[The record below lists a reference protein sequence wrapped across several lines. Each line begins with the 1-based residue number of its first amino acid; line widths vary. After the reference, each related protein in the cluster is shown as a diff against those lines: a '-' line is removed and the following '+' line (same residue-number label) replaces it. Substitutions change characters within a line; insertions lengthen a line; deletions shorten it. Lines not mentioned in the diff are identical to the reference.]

1 MPNLFMKKKRI
12 SLSNINLKTALYKS
26 NEQVGKDVGKDFE
39 NDSGKDLEKHLE
51 KKFFVFTKKARI
63 QEKVKLIGNGKY
75 NENIQIFR
83 NHFRSKLSNEN
94 HFCYCNFLTSDI
106 ITLLKI
112 DIEDLKKKKKKNYFY
127 MTNRKSSFKKILQ
140 NYIQEPSDSL
150 FELIKNKYI
159 PNSSLYNLFVILKL
173 GLYFKSVENFK
184 VHALEEFINK
194 IEHAKEKDRQESFHN
209 LKKKTKL
216 ILTFKQLKD
225 NKLFIKHNQ
234 ADNDLYIF
242 DLIHYINNIINNDKA
257 SLDFIL
263 NKAKASKDN
272 HDAVVTNSQNS
283 RHTELFN
290 LDEKN
295 HYEHDENKKEHSR
308 QPSLNTKK
316 FKHTKFRF
324 RKRDDCINRTD
335 KIHADEIKYFFYNK
349 KVNTLGVYKEIY
361 EKSDQYKN
369 LKFYEGLK
377 KGSEK
382 EEVPVKCSA
391 SELRESYFN
400 CKNIRNNYKT
410 EKINLNNDESVNIS
424 NKYLLKENVLN
435 TFLQI
440 CVNNYDDKIYKYMK
454 YLYFSNLYFYNPL
467 FIFQYFQFIPI
478 SENKYYEKYLKIF
491 LKFLNNI
498 IINFHFYL
506 IPFFINLNYS
516 KIFFEFF
523 KKQIQIDWPQTD
535 LTIYRVLSTDLSI
548 RSAFTSTRKGIQNGH
563 NENAENEQNLAYA
576 LAVFYRMYRDDAV
589 LQKWKKIY
597 EDNFYFYK
605 TEYERKKDIEL
616 VGGENIVDI
625 FTNFLNYK
633 TIFNK
638 YETELRSIFLDTN
651 LFQNFKKKD
660 EQDIEKVDNPKP
672 QADQNLQTTN
682 EVKDKNNFQR
692 KKINFYID
700 TFQNMKNGKPKQ
712 FQHCL
717 LHHYDNKIDIILN
730 DAKLKYNNISLK
742 KKDFLTIFLY
752 INKNHFGE
760 CSNYLARFI
769 YFFLNKY
776 NEKDIINIFVSYMKN
791 SNGINQDIY
800 QHDLLLI
807 NKMLNMFIYKKK
819 NISLNNNII
828 ISNILAKY
836 QLYNNNFF
844 LLDKSNFATEIKDTN
859 IHSLV
864 ALIYSMG
871 KLKIRR
877 IHTHFYKLIIK
888 EIIKKIDKINEY
900 GLSCLLYGLN
910 NLVDK
915 KKEREITIPIV
926 SKEKSLHFK
935 KQFLNPKK
943 NTSTDIENDASH
955 NLNDLVSSNEIAK
968 VENELIKVIINK
980 LIVFKNMN
988 INSFCISISC
998 LSRLN
1003 IFPIELYD
1011 ELKDITYKYMH
1022 TVNVTSLQ
1030 HLLHALSKYYLKT
1043 RRQTNDCDE
1052 IIYDIYNYLFIYKYK
1067 EISFKCACKFLHILS
1082 LLNLR
1087 NDDYILLLLLIIA
1100 NEQRVLENS
1109 YENQMGQHISTRWIG
1124 SNINKERSTKNLI
1137 NQNNNDNK
1145 KGYLPTDES
1154 TKKYPN
1160 SIFKK
1165 LEKIKEDRYFKSS
1178 YNSYMFFDIKDYK
1191 FEMNNIINIFKNVD
1205 NSYLIN
1211 IIEGLHNLSYYSYFS
1226 IHLFIIIKN
1235 ILIKQIHDMKVS
1247 NIISLFFSYLDLHF
1261 FDYSLYNIESN
1272 FYITDE
1278 NNAKNG
1284 CNSKEI
1290 PDCSTTFDELDKP
1303 EDSLNIK
1310 MESENINDPI
1320 EDPQNDDKF
1329 LRAKL
1334 NNVYK
1339 SLTNNFKILSEE
1351 EKKKHVEELKMI
1363 MARLKQNKNYF
1374 VESIYQND
1382 DIISPEYIISML
1394 HDYNN
1399 SSNEFYN
1406 KTNFMSP
1413 PKLSNTQEY
1422 IPNSVTNEERKK
1434 ELAKNVKQNETD
1446 WEKNQNNFFKK
1457 NNTNFDENPILGST
1471 KKTYNFGEVK
1481 NIVDNFCSE
1490 RSQKINL
1497 KNKSLSEKLEK
1508 KQYYENLL
1516 FLKYREY
1523 YKEDLVNLCLETL
1536 LKNTNYILNNYKQYK
1551 NCSIFFLSLF
1561 YNIFFPYT
1569 NNDIFIFFKSIQKN
1583 YNIYNEPKNY
1593 KNIHNFESILKNI
1606 ELSDF
1611 TEDTIKN
1618 IVGSK
1623 NLSHAFINTAKNNSH
1638 LIIPYLNIL
1647 QHDNNFLDKAIL
1659 NKKTEIENAEIDQ
1672 IDNEQGIGTEKE
1684 ANQTNTN
1691 NDIINEYEYFINT
1704 YNSDYTMKKI
1714 NIEKIVPLNLLY
1726 KFFQLFNFNI
1736 NNIQLIHLLNE
1747 TNKENDFTEKSEEN
1761 DNSEDLKLK
1770 KKYDI
1775 LPYQFRNI
1783 HCPLIQ
1789 IKNKTLIVHKNSK
1802 KVFSKNINI
1811 IDHYFKPSQGLIIQH
1826 LDNHMNTLINIYV
1839 DIYVV
1844 AYKVDILIERKNTH
1858 HSTG

>member
-1 MPNLFMKKKRI
+1 MPNLFMKKKRTNFV
-12 SLSNINLKTALYKS
+12 NINLKKSLYKC
-26 NEQVGKDVGKDFE
+26 NEIYDDKNVGKNVEIYDRRKC
-39 NDSGKDLEKHLE
+39 
-51 KKFFVFTKKARI
+51 FVFMRKVKI
-63 QEKVKLIGNGKY
+63 QEKVKLVGNLKY
-75 NENIQIFR
+75 NENVQIHNNTTKNRYRKF
-83 NHFRSKLSNEN
+83 
-94 HFCYCNFLTSDI
+94 
-106 ITLLKI
+106 
-112 DIEDLKKKKKKNYFY
+112 KKKKKKSYFY
-127 MTNRKSSFKKILQ
+127 MTNRKSSFKKVLQ
-140 NYIQEPSDSL
+140 NYIQEPNDSL

-159 PNSSLYNLFVILKL
+159 ANSSLYNLFVILKL
-173 GLYFKSVENFK
+173 GLYFKSVEKFK
-184 VHALEEFINK
+184 VHTLEEFINK
-194 IEHAKEKDRQESFHN
+194 IEQAKEKDSQESLYK
-209 LKKKTKL
+209 LKKKPKL
-216 ILTFKQLKD
+216 ILTFKQLRD
-225 NKLFIKHNQ
+225 NKFFIKNNKL
-234 ADNDLYIF
+234 DNDLYIF
-242 DLIHYINNIINNDKA
+242 DFIHFINNIISNDKP

-263 NKAKASKDN
+263 NQIKLTHHKVSKDN
-272 HDAVVTNSQNS
+272 HDHSLQNLQNLQNLQTSQTSQHNKLS
-283 RHTELFN
+283 N

-295 HYEHDENKKEHSR
+295 RYEKEGNR
-308 QPSLNTKK
+308 RLGLNSKK
-316 FKHTKFRF
+316 FKLTKFQF
-324 RKRDDCINRTD
+324 KKKDDYINRTD
-335 KIHADEIKYFFYNK
+335 KIDPDEVKYFFYNK

-369 LKFYEGLK
+369 LKFYESLK

-382 EEVPVKCSA
+382 KEVPTKCSA
-391 SELRESYFN
+391 EELRENYIK
-400 CKNIRNNYKT
+400 CKHIRNNYKT
-410 EKINLNNDESVNIS
+410 DKINLDNDKLINFSNN
-424 NKYLLKENVLN
+424 YLLKENVLN

-440 CVNNYDDKIYKYMK
+440 CINNYDDKIYKYMK

-478 SENKYYEKYLKIF
+478 SENKYFEKYLKIF

-535 LTIYRVLSTDLSI
+535 ATIYRVLTTDLSI
-548 RSAFTSTRKGIQNGH
+548 RSIFASNRKSTQNNA
-563 NENAENEQNLAYA
+563 NELNYKQNLAYA
-576 LAVFYRMYRDDAV
+576 LAVFYRMYKDDV
-589 LQKWKKIY
+589 TLQKWKKIY

-605 TEYERKKDIEL
+605 TEYDRKKDLEL
-616 VGGENIVDI
+616 VGSENMVDI

-638 YETELRSIFLDTN
+638 YKKELNSIFLDTT
-651 LFQNFKKKD
+651 LFQSFKKKD
-660 EQDIEKVDNPKP
+660 EKDIEKVDNPKT
-672 QADQNLQTTN
+672 QADNNSQTTN
-682 EVKDKNNFQR
+682 GIKDKNNFQR
-692 KKINFYID
+692 KKVNFYIA
-700 TFQNMKNGKPKQ
+700 TFQNMKNGKV
-712 FQHCL
+712 QHSL
-717 LHHYDNKIDIILN
+717 LDHCTNKIDIILN
-730 DAKLKYNNISLK
+730 DRKLKYNNISLK

-760 CSNYLARFI
+760 CSNYLTKFI
-769 YFFLNKY
+769 YFFLNAY

-819 NISLNNNII
+819 NLSLNNNII

-844 LLDKSNFATEIKDTN
+844 LLDKTNFATEIKETN

-871 KLKIRR
+871 KLKIRK

-888 EIIKKIDKINEY
+888 EIVKKIDKINEY

-910 NLVDK
+910 NLIDK

-926 SKEKSLHFK
+926 GIEKSLHFK
-935 KQFLNPKK
+935 KQFLNSKK
-943 NTSTDIENDASH
+943 NTSTDIENDVNY
-955 NLNDLVSSNEIAK
+955 NLNDLVSSEEIAK
-968 VENELIKVIINK
+968 VENELIKAIINK

-1043 RRQTNDCDE
+1043 KKQTNNCDE

-1087 NDDYILLLLLIIA
+1087 NEDYILLLLLIIA
-1100 NEQRVLENS
+1100 NEQKVLDNI
-1109 YENQMGQHISTRWIG
+1109 YEKKIEKNISTRLIG
-1124 SNINKERSTKNLI
+1124 PHINKERFSKNLM

-1145 KGYLPTDES
+1145 KSYLSVEES

-1165 LEKIKEDRYFKSS
+1165 LEKIKQDSYFKSS
-1178 YNSYMFFDIKDYK
+1178 YNSYMFFDIKNYK
-1191 FEMNNIINIFKNVD
+1191 FDMSNIISIFKNVD

-1247 NIISLFFSYLDLHF
+1247 NIITLFFSYLDLHF

-1278 NNAKNG
+1278 NNAKNT
-1284 CNSKEI
+1284 CNSKDI
-1290 PDCSTTFDELDKP
+1290 PDCPTTFDDLDKV
-1303 EDSLNIK
+1303 EESLNIK
-1310 MESENINDPI
+1310 MENENINNHI
-1320 EDPQNDDKF
+1320 EDPENDGTF
-1329 LRAKL
+1329 LRAQL

-1351 EKKKHVEELKMI
+1351 EKKKHVEELKII
-1363 MARLKQNKNYF
+1363 MTRLKQNKNYF

-1394 HDYNN
+1394 YDYNN
-1399 SSNEFYN
+1399 SSDKFYN
-1406 KTNFMSP
+1406 ETNYMSP

-1422 IPNSVTNEERKK
+1422 VPNSVINEERKK
-1434 ELAKNVKQNETD
+1434 ELAKKVE
-1446 WEKNQNNFFKK
+1446 QNNIS
-1457 NNTNFDENPILGST
+1457 FDENPILCST
-1471 KKTYNFGEVK
+1471 KKTYNFDEIK
-1481 NIVDNFCSE
+1481 NIVDNFWSE
-1490 RSQKINL
+1490 KSQKINL

-1623 NLSHAFINTAKNNSH
+1623 NLSHAFINTSKSTPH

-1672 IDNEQGIGTEKE
+1672 IDNDQGIDTEKE
-1684 ANQTNTN
+1684 LNQTNTN

-1714 NIEKIVPLNLLY
+1714 NIEKIIPLNLLY

-1770 KKYDI
+1770 KKNDI

-1844 AYKVDILIERKNTH
+1844 AYKVDILIERKNKH
-1858 HSTG
+1858 HYTG

>member
-1 MPNLFMKKKRI
+1 MKKKRI
-12 SLSNINLKTALYKS
+12 NFANINLKKSLYKC
-26 NEQVGKDVGKDFE
+26 NEVYVDKNFEKDAGKSDR
-39 NDSGKDLEKHLE
+39 
-51 KKFFVFTKKARI
+51 KKCFVFTRKVKI
-63 QEKVKLIGNGKY
+63 QEKVKLVGNLKY
-75 NENIQIFR
+75 NENIQMFR
-83 NHFRSKLSNEN
+83 NNLNNEKHFY
-94 HFCYCNFLTSDI
+94 YCNFLTSDI

-112 DIEDLKKKKKKNYFY
+112 DIESLKKKKKKSYFY

-184 VHALEEFINK
+184 IHTLEEFINK
-194 IEHAKEKDRQESFHN
+194 IEQTKEKDIQETFHK
-209 LKKKTKL
+209 LKKNPKL
-216 ILTFKQLKD
+216 ILTFKHLRD
-225 NKLFIKHNQ
+225 NKFFIKNNHI
-234 ADNDLYIF
+234 DNDLYIF
-242 DLIHYINNIINNDKA
+242 DLIHFINNIINNDKP

-263 NKAKASKDN
+263 NKIKVNHPKVRKDN
-272 HDAVVTNSQNS
+272 HDPALARSQNS
-283 RHTELFN
+283 QHNKLPN
-290 LDEKN
+290 LDKKNRYEK
-295 HYEHDENKKEHSR
+295 EGSR
-308 QPSLNTKK
+308 QLSLSPKK
-316 FKHTKFRF
+316 FKLTKFRF
-324 RKRDDCINRTD
+324 KKKDDCINRTD

-361 EKSDQYKN
+361 EKSDHYKN
-369 LKFYEGLK
+369 LKFYESLK
-377 KGSEK
+377 KGNEK
-382 EEVPVKCSA
+382 EEVPAKCSA
-391 SELRESYFN
+391 EELRESYLK
-400 CKNIRNNYKT
+400 CKPIRNNYKT
-410 EKINLNNDESVNIS
+410 EKINLNNNELIKFS
-424 NKYLLKENVLN
+424 NNYLLKENVLN

-440 CVNNYDDKIYKYMK
+440 CINNYDDKIYKYMK

-523 KKQIQIDWPQTD
+523 KKQIQIDWPQTGVS
-535 LTIYRVLSTDLSI
+535 IYRVLTTDLSI
-548 RSAFTSTRKGIQNGH
+548 RSIFTYTIKDIQNENNKH
-563 NENAENEQNLAYA
+563 SDNERNCKRNYEQNLAYA
-576 LAVFYRMYRDDAV
+576 LAVFYRMYRDDAA

-616 VGGENIVDI
+616 VGSENIMNI

-638 YETELRSIFLDTN
+638 YEKELNTIFLENN
-651 LFQNFKKKD
+651 LFQSFKKKD
-660 EQDIEKVDNPKP
+660 EKDIEKVDNPKP
-672 QADQNLQTTN
+672 QADKNSQTAN
-682 EVKDKNNFQR
+682 GVKDKNNFQR
-692 KKINFYID
+692 KKINFYIA
-700 TFQNMKNGKPKQ
+700 TFQSMKNDKPKQ
-712 FQHCL
+712 SQHSL
-717 LHHYDNKIDIILN
+717 LHQCGNKIDIILN
-730 DAKLKYNNISLK
+730 DTKLKYNNISLK

-760 CSNYLARFI
+760 CSNYLAKFI
-769 YFFLNKY
+769 YFFLNIY

-791 SNGINQDIY
+791 SSGINQDIY

-819 NISLNNNII
+819 SLSLNNNII

-844 LLDKSNFATEIKDTN
+844 LLDKSNFAAEIKETN

-871 KLKIRR
+871 KLKIRKM
-877 IHTHFYKLIIK
+877 HTHFYKLIIK
-888 EIIKKIDKINEY
+888 EIVKKIDKINEY

-910 NLVDK
+910 NLIDK
-915 KKEREITIPIV
+915 KKEREITMPIV
-926 SKEKSLHFK
+926 SREKSLHFK
-935 KQFLNPKK
+935 KQFLNQKK
-943 NTSTDIENDASH
+943 NTSTDIENDVSH
-955 NLNDLVSSNEIAK
+955 NLNDLVSPEEIAK
-968 VENELIKVIINK
+968 VENELIQVIINK

-1003 IFPIELYD
+1003 IFPIELYN

-1043 RRQTNDCDE
+1043 KKQTNDCDE

-1087 NDDYILLLLLIIA
+1087 NEDYILLLLLIIA
-1100 NEQRVLENS
+1100 NEQKVLENC
-1109 YENQMGQHISTRWIG
+1109 YENISTRLMG
-1124 SNINKERSTKNLI
+1124 SNINKERYTKSLI

-1145 KGYLPTDES
+1145 KGYLSVEES

-1178 YNSYMFFDIKDYK
+1178 YNSYMFFDIKNYK
-1191 FEMNNIINIFKNVD
+1191 FDMNNIINIFKNAD

-1226 IHLFIIIKN
+1226 IHIFIIIKN

-1247 NIISLFFSYLDLHF
+1247 NIITLFFSYLDLHF

-1278 NNAKNG
+1278 NSVKNG
-1284 CNSKEI
+1284 CNSKDI
-1290 PDCSTTFDELDKP
+1290 PDCTTTFDNLDKP
-1303 EDSLNIK
+1303 EESLNIK
-1310 MESENINDPI
+1310 METENINDHI
-1320 EDPQNDDKF
+1320 EDPQNDGQY
-1329 LRAKL
+1329 LRAQL
-1334 NNVYK
+1334 NSVYK

-1394 HDYNN
+1394 YDYNN

-1406 KTNFMSP
+1406 ETNFMSL

-1422 IPNSVTNEERKK
+1422 VPNSVINEERKK
-1434 ELAKNVKQNETD
+1434 ELAKKVEQNGTD
-1446 WEKNQNNFFKK
+1446 WKENQNTFLKK
-1457 NNTNFDENPILGST
+1457 NNTNFDENPILYST
-1471 KKTYNFGEVK
+1471 KKTSNFGEIK

-1490 RSQKINL
+1490 KSQKINL

-1623 NLSHAFINTAKNNSH
+1623 NLSHAFINTSKSSPH

-1659 NKKTEIENAEIDQ
+1659 NKKTDIENAEIDQ

-1684 ANQTNTN
+1684 PSQTNTN

-1704 YNSDYTMKKI
+1704 YNSDCTMKKI

-1761 DNSEDLKLK
+1761 DSSEDLKLK
-1770 KKYDI
+1770 KKNDI

-1844 AYKVDILIERKNTH
+1844 AYKVDILIERKNKH
-1858 HSTG
+1858 HYTG